1 MYIPRNPS
9 NCILDFF
16 GLIVRVGSLF
26 IRYLRIT
33 SVLFFV
39 CLFVSG
45 LFYYK
50 VTYMGHWRTYDTD
63 AFNIS

>member
-45 LFYYK
+45 LFLLQSYIH
-50 VTYMGHWRTYDTD
+50 GALED
-63 AFNIS
+63 I